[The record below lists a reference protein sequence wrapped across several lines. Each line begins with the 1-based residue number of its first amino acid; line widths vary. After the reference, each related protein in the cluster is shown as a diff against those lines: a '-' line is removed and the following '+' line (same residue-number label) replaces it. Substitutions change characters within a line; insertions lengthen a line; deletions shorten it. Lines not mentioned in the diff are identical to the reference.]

1 MCIATRDN
9 LSVVFVIHLLVV
21 AVCSNISVRTY
32 VGMLMVVFV
41 VSSSAFDHLRK
52 LDIASRAFLNR
63 RCVWVPSLSVSLP
76 RKEEEEG
83 VGWTCIL
90 TALFLTG
97 H

>member
-41 VSSSAFDHLRK
+41 ATSSAFDHLRNTCFHHVRSSTLRA
-52 LDIASRAFLNR
+52 LDTSDPGPEATSAGLLM
-63 RCVWVPSLSVSLP
+63 VA
-76 RKEEEEG
+76 
-83 VGWTCIL
+83 VG
-90 TALFLTG
+90 
-97 H
+97 